1 MYLVYNLLLPALA
14 ILLSPLVLIAFV
26 FQPKLRAGF
35 WEKIGFYSINL
46 PKRSTIWVHA
56 VSVGEVNAVESLV
69 KNLRKKYHS
78 KNIVLSTVTRTGQ
91 EVAHKKLGE
100 HTDKIIY
107 FPYDFWLS
115 VVLAIKAVRPNLV
128 IIAETE
134 IWPNFSNELKNRKI
148 PLLIVN
154 GRISPNSY
162 EGYKN
167 FSFFFRR
174 ILRNYSSILMQ
185 SETDKERIV
194 DIGANPVITEV
205 MGNLKFNMT
214 NILNAEE
221 IKDLENSL
229 KLNQQKV
236 FVAGST
242 HSGEDE
248 IVLNLYEH
256 LKDENPDLKLIIAP
270 RHPERYTQVLELI
283 DQTGCNWGL
292 RSKNDG
298 FDENDIIMLDTMGE
312 LSKMYA
318 ICHFAFIGGSF
329 SGTGGH
335 NPLEA
340 TVYNKPVLSGNIV
353 YNFKDIYE
361 ILTSENAA
369 VVVKNEKELL
379 ENAQKLMKDKDFYN
393 SMAEACKNVFEK
405 NSSALEYALEKI
417 GKFLIKS

>member
-1 MYLVYNLLLPALA
+1 MYLVYNLLLPLLA
-14 ILLSPLVLIAFV
+14 ILLSPLVLIGFV

-35 WEKIGFYSINL
+35 FEKIGFYSINL

-69 KNLRKKYHS
+69 KELRQKYHS

-91 EVAHKKLGE
+91 EVARKKLGE
-100 HTDKIIY
+100 YTDKIIY

-115 VVLAIKAVRPNLV
+115 IVLAIKAVRPNMV

-154 GRISPNSY
+154 GRISPKSY
-162 EGYKN
+162 EGYKSY
-167 FSFFFRR
+167 SFFFKR
-174 ILRNYSSILMQ
+174 ILRNYSAILMQ
-185 SETDKERIV
+185 SETDKERII
-194 DIGANPVITEV
+194 DIGANPAITEV

-214 NILNAEE
+214 NILNKEE
-221 IKDLENSL
+221 IKELTDSL
-229 KLNQQKV
+229 KLDQQKV

-242 HSGEDE
+242 HAGEDE
-248 IVLNLYEH
+248 IVIDLYEH
-256 LKDENPDLKLIIAP
+256 LKDENPDLKMVIAP

-283 DQTGCNWGL
+283 DQTGYSWGI

-312 LSKMYA
+312 LSKMYSV
-318 ICHFAFIGGSF
+318 CHLAFIGGSF

-340 TVYNKPVLSGNIV
+340 TIYNKPTLSGNIV
-353 YNFKDIYE
+353 FNFKDIYE
-361 ILTSENAA
+361 ILTTENASI
-369 VVVKNEKELL
+369 VVKNKKELF
-379 ENAQKLMKDKDFYN
+379 ENAKKLMEDKDFYN
-393 SMAEACKNVFEK
+393 STAEACKNVFEK
-405 NSSALEYALEKI
+405 NSGALEYALEKI
-417 GKFLIKS
+417 DKFL

>member
-1 MYLVYNLLLPALA
+1 MYLVYNLLLPIMA
-14 ILLSPLVLIAFV
+14 IILSPLILTAFA
-26 FQPKLRAGF
+26 FQPKFRAGF

-46 PKRSTIWVHA
+46 PKRSTIWIHA
-56 VSVGEVNAVESLV
+56 VSVGEVNAIESLV
-69 KNLRKKYHS
+69 KKLREQYPT

-91 EVAHKKLGE
+91 EVARKKLNE
-100 HTDKIIY
+100 YTDKIIY

-115 VVLAIKAVRPNLV
+115 VILAIKAVRPNLV

-167 FSFFFRR
+167 FSFFFKR
-174 ILRNYSSILMQ
+174 ILRNYTAILMQ
-185 SETDKERIV
+185 TDSDKERIV
-194 DIGANPVITEV
+194 DIGANPEITEV
-205 MGNLKFNMT
+205 MGNLKFNMA
-214 NILNAEE
+214 NILNNEE
-221 IKDLENSL
+221 IKELSNSL
-229 KLNQQKV
+229 KLKQQKV
-236 FVAGST
+236 FIAGST
-242 HSGEDE
+242 HAGEDE
-248 IVLNLYEH
+248 IILDLYEH

-283 DQTGCNWGL
+283 DQTGYSWGL

-318 ICHFAFIGGSF
+318 VCNFAFIGGSF
-329 SGTGGH
+329 SYTGGH

-340 TVYNKPVLSGNIV
+340 AIYNKPTLSGNIV
-353 YNFKDIYE
+353 FNFKDIYE
-361 ILTSENAA
+361 ILTDENASI
-369 VVVKNEKELL
+369 VVKNEKELL
-379 ENAQKLMKDKDFYN
+379 ENAKKLMEDKDFYN
-393 SMAEACKNVFEK
+393 STASACKNIFEK
-405 NSSALEYALEKI
+405 NSGAIDYALEKI
-417 GKFLIKS
+417 KEFL

>member
-1 MYLVYNLLLPALA
+1 MYLVYNLLLPVLA
-14 ILLSPLVLIAFV
+14 ILLSPLVLVVFA
-26 FQPKLRAGF
+26 FQPKFRAGF

-46 PKRSTIWVHA
+46 PKRSTIWIHA
-56 VSVGEVNAVESLV
+56 VSVGEVNAIESLV
-69 KNLRKKYHS
+69 KKLREKYPT

-91 EVAHKKLGE
+91 EVARKKLDE
-100 HTDKIIY
+100 YTDKIIY

-154 GRISPNSY
+154 GRISPKSY

-167 FSFFFRR
+167 YSFFFKR
-174 ILRNYSSILMQ
+174 ILRNYTAILMQ
-185 SETDKERIV
+185 SNADKERIV
-194 DIGANPVITEV
+194 DIGANPEITEV

-214 NILNAEE
+214 NILNNEE
-221 IKDLENSL
+221 IKNLSNSL

-242 HSGEDE
+242 HMGEDE
-248 IVLNLYEH
+248 IILNLYDH
-256 LKDENPDLKLIIAP
+256 LKDENHDLKLIIAP
-270 RHPERYTQVLELI
+270 RHPERYPQVLEFI
-283 DQTGCNWGL
+283 DQTGYSWGL

-318 ICHFAFIGGSF
+318 VCHFAFIGGSF

-340 TVYNKPVLSGNIV
+340 TIYNKPTLSGNIV
-353 YNFKDIYE
+353 FNFKDIYE
-361 ILTSENAA
+361 ILTAENASI
-369 VVVKNEKELL
+369 VVKNEKELL
-379 ENAQKLMKDKDFYN
+379 ENAKKLMEDKDFYN
-393 SMAEACKNVFEK
+393 STASACQNIFEQ
-405 NSSALEYALEKI
+405 NSGAIDYALEKI
-417 GKFLIKS
+417 SKFL